1 MLSELLPSPDLH
13 DDWRSFAR
21 ALITSL
27 ENIAAQ
33 AQTSDNVTYI
43 TTTTPVSP
51 GQLPAYPGGWLP
63 IWLNSADAL
72 LYLGNPDYNPPT
84 AANIVYIDTAKIA
97 DAAIETNK
105 LANAAVTTAKILD
118 SAVSELKIANDAVTS
133 AKIATDA
140 VGSLEIASAAVIN
153 AKIADAAVDTT
164 KIANLAVTQAL
175 IANAAVGNAQ
185 IADLAVSTA
194 KIQLLA
200 VTEAL
205 IGNAA
210 VVEAK
215 IGNAAVVTAKIQ
227 DAAIVNAKIADA
239 TILGAKLVDAT
250 IVTAKI
256 ANAAIV
262 SALIGDLQVVEAKI
276 GDLAVNEGKIANAA
290 ITSAK
295 IANLAVGAAH
305 IQSAVIGTGHIVDA
319 AITNAKIGNVIQSS
333 SWDET
338 TKAGWH
344 IDKSGLIRGQG
355 VAIYDTDGNLVFG
368 SGGTVAWSAITGA
381 DKPANYATSD
391 AAFFLNGNPDN
402 NFTLTGNTYARVS
415 GTTGYVSA
423 EAYASGIAG
432 AVRVSGKPSSIMQI
446 MALGLGAG
454 FAADLSVGYQ
464 ARVNADGTV
473 DAYNGN
479 TLVQAGISSGV
490 DGNSVI
496 EVIYDNVTVKI
507 LHNGTVKYTWTGVAA
522 GQSLNGHWWIST
534 VGARWEKMLYTP
546 YTDNNT
552 QSLGGPQLTAL
563 GTNILG
569 QFTSANISTYIA
581 GAAIGTALIANAAIG
596 TALIADGAILNAK
609 IADGT
614 ILTAKIGDAQIT
626 NAKIASVDAAKITA
640 TSLSAITATIG
651 LLRTASSGARL
662 EIEDNQI
669 RVYDSSNVL
678 RVRMGIW

>member
-1 MLSELLPSPDLH
+1 MLSQLLPSPDLH
-13 DDWRSFAR
+13 DDWKSFAR
-21 ALITSL
+21 ALISSL
-27 ENIAAQ
+27 EEIAAQ
-33 AQTSDNVTYI
+33 AQSGDNVNYI

-63 IWLNSADAL
+63 LWLNSADAL

-97 DAAIETNK
+97 DAAIQTNK
-105 LANAAVTTAKILD
+105 LANEAVTTAKLLD
-118 SAVSELKIANDAVTS
+118 SAVSELKLANDAVTA

-153 AKIADAAVDTT
+153 AKIADAAVGTT

-200 VTEAL
+200 VGSAQ
-205 IGNAA
+205 IGDAA
-210 VVEAK
+210 IVEAK
-215 IGNAAVVTAKIQ
+215 IGAAAVVTAKIG
-227 DAAIVNAKIADA
+227 DAQIVNAKIADA

-250 IVTAKI
+250 IGTAKIADAAIVTALIGDAQVVTAKI
-256 ANAAIV
+256 N
-262 SALIGDLQVVEAKI
+262 
-276 GDLAVNEGKIANAA
+276 DLAVNEAKVANAA

-305 IQSAVIGTGHIVDA
+305 IQAAVIGTGHIVDA
-319 AITNAKIGNVIQSS
+319 AITNAKIGSVIQST
-333 SWDET
+333 SWNET

-355 VAIYDTDGNLVFG
+355 IAIYDTSGNLVFG
-368 SGGTVAWSAITGA
+368 SGGTVAWSKITGV
-381 DKPANYATSD
+381 DRPESYATVSDNLIRNGNLIDGQNHWYNGTPSTSTRVAGGASD
-391 AAFFLNGNPDN
+391 AAAYFWQFSGTSNDIRPNGSALIPVTGGSKLNWSLVAKNDAAGDHTTFDIWYYDAAGNLLGSVNNYIQTAAGTWEEKRGVVTLPSN
-402 NFTLTGNTYARVS
+402 AAQFTILSGGVNFTGPYTRIGNIRV
-415 GTTGYVSA
+415 
-423 EAYASGIAG
+423 
-432 AVRVSGKPSSIMQI
+432 AVTEKDST
-446 MALGLGAG
+446 LGATYG
-454 FAADLSVGYQ
+454 
-464 ARVNADGTV
+464 VNAFGF
-473 DAYNGN
+473 GSF
-479 TLVQAGISSGV
+479 AGI
-490 DGNSVI
+490 N
-496 EVIYDNVTVKI
+496 
-507 LHNGTVKYTWTGVAA
+507 
-522 GQSLNGHWWIST
+522 
-534 VGARWEKMLYTP
+534 
-546 YTDNNT
+546 
-552 QSLGGPQLTAL
+552 QLTS
-563 GTNILG
+563 GNIG
-569 QFTSANISTYIA
+569 TYIA